1 MRSVPEAEKR
11 LGMFASEVVKRGL
24 GDRRTLKSA
33 KSREALETF
42 LNLNVHI
49 LDLKKVSFSIL
60 GTSGKSNRLCSLN

>member
-1 MRSVPEAEKR
+1 VPVVEKR

-24 GDRRTLKSA
+24 GDRRTLKSS

-49 LDLKKVSFSIL
+49 VDLKKVCFKI
-60 GTSGKSNRLCSLN
+60 